1 LERRHGGRDPQ
12 PRPDVP
18 APPARPPCAELGP
31 ERGDQDRRQ
40 GGARGVDR
48 DARRRR
54 AERSRRH
61 PAALADGA
69 RRAALA
75 AAARCRASPAPPGQ
89 RGEARLVA
97 HRQPGARPATARR
110 HARYRLRPE
119 ALPPRRVPRPALL
132 RPHPPLSAGAG
143 AAARR
148 ARRVGRGQPSAARA
162 RTIELRHL
170 RSPLGRHRRHARRDV
185 AAAPRQEP
193 GDPGRERR
201 GGAPRRMSP
210 DAKEKPA
217 PLAAFRLA
225 GRLAIV
231 VVVLAGAVLLWAR
244 QGAVNAE
251 AIAQVIAAYPAAPLV
266 FLAIHIVA
274 SLIFFPRT
282 VLAVAAGA
290 LFGAWAGAL
299 WAALGATIGAVAGFL
314 LARYVNGGLV
324 DLESMQRLGPV
335 LRRAERG
342 GWRAGAV
349 LRLLPVIPHALTN
362 YALGLTR
369 LPLGAYAFGSL
380 VGQLPMAI
388 ACADF
393 GAAGERL
400 AAGKA
405 GWLAPTLIGLAVL
418 GLSVLVPKLAAR
430 KS

>member
-1 LERRHGGRDPQ
+1 
-12 PRPDVP
+12 
-18 APPARPPCAELGP
+18 
-31 ERGDQDRRQ
+31 
-40 GGARGVDR
+40 
-48 DARRRR
+48 
-54 AERSRRH
+54 
-61 PAALADGA
+61 
-69 RRAALA
+69 
-75 AAARCRASPAPPGQ
+75 
-89 RGEARLVA
+89 
-97 HRQPGARPATARR
+97 
-110 HARYRLRPE
+110 
-119 ALPPRRVPRPALL
+119 
-132 RPHPPLSAGAG
+132 
-143 AAARR
+143 
-148 ARRVGRGQPSAARA
+148 
-162 RTIELRHL
+162 
-170 RSPLGRHRRHARRDV
+170 
-185 AAAPRQEP
+185 
-193 GDPGRERR
+193 
-201 GGAPRRMSP
+201 MSP

-217 PLAAFRLA
+217 PLASFRLA

-231 VVVLAGAVLLWAR
+231 VIVLAGAIFLWAR

-251 AIAQVIAAYPAAPLV
+251 AITQVIATYPAAPLV
-266 FLAIHIVA
+266 FLGIHIVA

-299 WAALGATIGAVAGFL
+299 WAVLGATIGAAAGFL
-314 LARYVNGGLV
+314 LARYVNGGLL

-335 LRRAERG
+335 LLRAERG
-342 GWRAGAV
+342 GWRAVAV
-349 LRLLPVIPHALTN
+349 LRLIPVIPHALTN

-369 LPLGAYAFGSL
+369 LPLGAYAMGSL